1 MAAKEVKF
9 GSDART
15 KMLEGVD
22 TLANAVK
29 VTLGPKGRNVVLEK
43 SFGAPR
49 ITKDGVTVAK
59 DIELKDKF
67 QNMGAQ
73 MVREVASKQMML
85 PVMELQRRPFW
96 RSVSLR
102 REQKPLLLA

>member
-29 VTLGPKGRNVVLEK
+29 GYAWSQGPEC
-43 SFGAPR
+43 SFR
-49 ITKDGVTVAK
+49 KILWCSSYY
-59 DIELKDKF
+59 E
-67 QNMGAQ
+67 
-73 MVREVASKQMML
+73 
-85 PVMELQRRPFW
+85 RRSDCCK
-96 RSVSLR
+96 RH
-102 REQKPLLLA
+102 